1 MKLYQLNLEYKKDSI
16 DNTKNLIILAIFQEC
31 MIKALVFI
39 KDLHQIIIHLNQDIL
54 IHTKNMIEENFINL
68 KMIEDIEI
76 NKILN
81 LLDMIREKFNN
92 MFILNIIQ
100 ENHIVITK
108 RFLNKFKMD
117 HNIEVLKK

>member
-31 MIKALVFI
+31 MIKVQVFI
-39 KDLHQIIIHLNQDIL
+39 KDLLQIIIHLNQDIL

-100 ENHIVITK
+100 ENRIVITK
-108 RFLNKFKMD
+108 TFLNKFKMD